1 MDAITIRKLPGGTK
15 QRLRM
20 RAAMHG
26 RSMEAEARE
35 ILVDALARSQQQ
47 DLSWI
52 EQLIDAGNE
61 VGGVE
66 LELPDDQ
73 PATSADLSKA

>member
-1 MDAITIRKLPGGTK
+1 
-15 QRLRM
+15 
-20 RAAMHG
+20 MHG

-35 ILVDALARSQQQ
+35 ILVDALARSQHQ

-52 EQLIDAGNE
+52 EQLIAAGNE

-73 PATSADLSKA
+73 PATSADLNRA

>member
-1 MDAITIRKLPGGTK
+1 MDAITIRKLPRGTK

-20 RAAMHG
+20 RAAVHG

-35 ILVDALARSQQQ
+35 ILVDALARSLEQ

-66 LELPDDQ
+66 LELPDHQ